1 MRSAEDVWIGVDAG
15 TQSLRVLA
23 LSSNGEL
30 QGAGSSPLRSVRHGR
45 RHEQDPRSWW
55 DAFAPACRQAL
66 TAVDTRSI
74 RGVAVAATSGTVLLM
89 DQDGEPLTP
98 ALMYDD
104 SRATSQADLA
114 TEAGRELWK
123 RLGYQRMQ
131 PAWALPKLLWLLEH
145 YADVVAGARLAHQ
158 SDFLTSKLAG
168 RLVSTDLSNAL
179 KSGCD
184 LFAGTWPPDVMAR
197 LGVPDQVLPPV
208 VPSGERIGFVSASA
222 SEQTGLP
229 AGVPIL
235 AGATDGCA
243 AQFAAGVVDVGDWSS
258 VVGTTLVLK
267 GVSDEIV
274 TDESGALYSH
284 RSPDGSWLPGGA
296 SSSGAGAIS
305 RELPGRNL
313 TALASGARL
322 YEPSSVVTYPLASAR
337 GERFPFVAPEA
348 EPLQVGTPRDDAER
362 YASLV
367 QGIGFVERLCFDH
380 LDRLG
385 APLDGRR
392 VATGGAATST
402 AWSQLRADIMERPIS
417 VPEHTEA
424 AVGMAV
430 LAASSELGLRQAA
443 TAMVKVACVFDPR
456 PEVSPRFLEPYLR
469 FVDLLYDR
477 GWIDQGLFD
486 HAGRR
491 AGR

>member
-1 MRSAEDVWIGVDAG
+1 MRSAEDLWIGIDAG

-23 LSSNGEL
+23 VSSRGEV
-30 QGAGSSPLRSVRHGR
+30 QGAGRAPLRSLRRGE

-55 DAFAPACRQAL
+55 EAVAAAGRQAI

-74 RGVAVAATSGTVLLM
+74 RGLAVAATSGTVLLV

-104 SRATSQADLA
+104 TRATSQADLA
-114 TEAGRELWK
+114 TEAGRELWA

-131 PAWALPKLLWLLEH
+131 PTWALPKLLWLLEH
-145 YADVVAGARLAHQ
+145 HPDAVARARLAHQ

-168 RLVSTDLSNAL
+168 RPVSTDLSNAL

-184 LFAGTWPPDVMAR
+184 LINGTWPPDVMAR
-197 LGVPDQVLPPV
+197 LGVPYHVLPPV
-208 VPSGERIGFVSASA
+208 VRSGERIGFVSAAA

-229 AGVPIL
+229 AGIPIF

-267 GVSDEIV
+267 GVSDDLV
-274 TDESGALYSH
+274 ADESGALYSH

-305 RELPGRNL
+305 RELPGRDL
-313 TALASGARL
+313 AALATGARL
-322 YEPSSVVTYPLASAR
+322 DEPSSVVSYPLASAR

-348 EPLQVGTPRDDAER
+348 EPFQVGTPRDDAER
-362 YASLV
+362 YAALV

-380 LDRLG
+380 LNRLG
-385 APLDGRR
+385 APLGGRR
-392 VATGGAATST
+392 VATGGAATS
-402 AWSQLRADIMERPIS
+402 ADWCQLRADIMGLPIS
-417 VPEHTEA
+417 VPHHTEA

-443 TAMVKVACVFDPR
+443 AAMVKVACVFKPR
-456 PEVSPRFLEPYLR
+456 PQVSERFLEPYLR
-469 FVDLLYDR
+469 FVNLLYDR
-477 GWIDQGLFD
+477 GWIDKGLFD
-486 HAGRR
+486 HAEKR